1 MIVPTVK
8 FVLIDGLVCK
18 KAYVGGG
25 YLLGGK
31 RQTYQ
36 AGKTPNLP
44 SISAMCTE
52 GHDKVYGGFP
62 PLVEMKARPVNDV
75 QQVRGGENFD
85 EVVPM
90 PRTCHLRQ

>member
-31 RQTYQ
+31 RQTY
-36 AGKTPNLP
+36 
-44 SISAMCTE
+44 
-52 GHDKVYGGFP
+52 
-62 PLVEMKARPVNDV
+62 
-75 QQVRGGENFD
+75 
-85 EVVPM
+85 
-90 PRTCHLRQ
+90 